1 MPTVAE
7 TVPGFEAFSW
17 NGIVVRSGTP
27 ASIVE
32 KVSREFSSAVQ
43 QPQAKEAL
51 ARILMEPV
59 GSSPAEFLDLIKAD
73 AARWDRVVKA
83 LNLNQEQK

>member
-1 MPTVAE
+1 LE
-7 TVPGFEAFSW
+7 WHRS
-17 NGIVVRSGTP
+17 RSGTP
-27 ASIVE
+27 PAIVE
-32 KVSREFSSAVQ
+32 KVSRDFSSAVQ

-51 ARILMEPV
+51 ARMLMESV
-59 GSSPAEFLDLIKAD
+59 GSSPTEFLDLIKAD